1 MRTSPAMI
9 YKNYLKKSND
19 ESEDSVEEETT
30 QAKAKATS
38 TPKTNNIKLTPQQA
52 QEYKNNRLEYYKQY
66 YASKKEQ
73 LLERAKVSDKANYWR
88 RIVRELRQNKKNY
101 KDMKP
106 ETIEKYK
113 IEFDKKRNEYISLI
127 DPDY

>member
-1 MRTSPAMI
+1 ML
-9 YKNYLKKSND
+9 YNNYVKKLNNESESES
-19 ESEDSVEEETT
+19 ESEDKQTT
-30 QAKAKATS
+30 SKATT

-73 LLERAKVSDKANYWR
+73 LLERAKVSDKANYWW

-101 KDMKP
+101 EDMKP

>member
-9 YKNYLKKSND
+9 YKNYLKKSNE
-19 ESEDSVEEETT
+19 ESEEEQEDKETT
-30 QAKAKATS
+30 TAKATS

-88 RIVRELRQNKKNY
+88 RIVRELRQNKKDY

-106 ETIEKYK
+106 ATIEKYK